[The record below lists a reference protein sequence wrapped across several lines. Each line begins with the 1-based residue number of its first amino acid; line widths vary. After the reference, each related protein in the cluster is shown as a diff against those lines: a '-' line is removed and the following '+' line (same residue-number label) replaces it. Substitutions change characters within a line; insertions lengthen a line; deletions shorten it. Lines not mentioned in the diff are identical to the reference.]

1 MAVNEPD
8 MVSMERTS
16 EDRQKSSYGMPMP
29 SSDMPYG
36 LCISLT
42 EVEIEKLGLEGDC
55 SVGDMIEFCAV
66 AKVTAVSSTDSEE
79 NGKHCRVELQIT
91 HMGIDDDE
99 ADESPE
105 EEAAEGDD

>member
-1 MAVNEPD
+1 MAAAEPD

-16 EDRQKSSYGMPMP
+16 EDRQKSSYGMPTP
-29 SSDMPYG
+29 SSDMPFG

-42 EVEIEKLGLEGDC
+42 EVEIEKLGLTGDC
-55 SVGDMIEFCAV
+55 SVGDMIEFCAL

-79 NGKHCRVELQIT
+79 NGKHCRVEMQIT

-105 EEAAEGDD
+105 EEAAEGEG